1 MEFIY
6 PAGATPLDHDAK
18 MGLIPPLTTQRQLN
32 AFEQANISSA
42 IEWALKSRK
51 LKETLVTID
60 GIKTLHGRM
69 FNQTWKWAGKFRQR
83 ELNMGVEWAMIAE
96 QVKLLC
102 DDVSYWEQNSVFNL
116 NEIAVRFHHRL
127 VQIHPFP
134 NGNGRVSRLAADLF
148 IGYRDQAPLP
158 WGRSVNLATESADR
172 REYIDSLREADGGI
186 YTRLIRFAAGGI

>member
-18 MGLIPPLTTQRQLN
+18 KGLIPPLTTQKQLN

-42 IEWALKSRK
+42 VEWALKSRT
-51 LKETLVTID
+51 LKKTLVSID

-69 FNQTWKWAGKFRQR
+69 FNRTWKWAGAFRQR
-83 ELNMGVEWAMIAE
+83 DLNMGVEWALIAE
-96 QVKLLC
+96 QVKVLC
-102 DDVSYWEQNSVFNL
+102 DDVVYWEQHSVFDL
-116 NEIAVRFHHRL
+116 TEIAVRFHHRL

-148 IGYRDQAPLP
+148 LGYRNIANLP
-158 WGRSVNLATESADR
+158 WGKSVNLANESPDR
-172 REYIDSLREADGGI
+172 REYIDSLREADGGD
-186 YTRLIRFAAGGI
+186 YVRLIRFAMGSV